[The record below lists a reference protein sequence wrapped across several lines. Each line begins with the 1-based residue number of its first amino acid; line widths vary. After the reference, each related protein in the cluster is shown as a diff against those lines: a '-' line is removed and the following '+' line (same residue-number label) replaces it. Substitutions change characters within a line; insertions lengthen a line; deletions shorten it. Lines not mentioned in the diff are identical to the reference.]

1 MKINEKCLLNIKFNI
16 KRKYNKKK
24 EGILVYDRLK
34 LKKNY
39 TKINAI
45 IINKLQNN
53 YKIQIVKDYKIHNIF
68 KNEVYLCSYKL
79 LKKCSEEIWEKFFK
93 LKSFDNY
100 DFEDI
105 IDDNNILNENEENFI
120 LDNQIEL
127 IK

>member
-1 MKINEKCLLNIKFNI
+1 M
-16 KRKYNKKK
+16 
-24 EGILVYDRLK
+24 
-34 LKKNY
+34 
-39 TKINAI
+39 
-45 IINKLQNN
+45 
-53 YKIQIVKDYKIHNIF
+53 
-68 KNEVYLCSYKL
+68 YLKL

-93 LKSFDNY
+93 LKSFDNC